1 MLPIAD
7 RHLEYAR
14 QVGDQ
19 LRRCGLRAEVD
30 ERSESIGKKIR
41 EAEVL
46 KTPYMLVVGD
56 QEQEAGTVS
65 VRRHRKGDVGTVSTA
80 EFADWALR
88 EIADRR

>member
-1 MLPIAD
+1 
-7 RHLEYAR
+7 
-14 QVGDQ
+14 
-19 LRRCGLRAEVD
+19 LRCEVD

-56 QEQEAGTVS
+56 QELDAGQVA
-65 VRRHRKGDVGTVSTA
+65 VRRHREGDIGAVTTA
-80 EFADWALR
+80 EFAERALH